1 MGFVQ
6 IIEFRTSRISEL
18 RSLATQMR
26 SQSGTGAALRGTVT
40 QDVDRPGYYLNI
52 VEFESQQA
60 AMENSARPEVGE
72 FAAKM
77 AALCDEPP
85 RFYNLSVVE
94 TWGGDRTSSSVKKVV
109 VAGTA
114 AAASIAAT
122 GAGKVW
128 QRLQEQRA
136 SKSTTPEP
144 PGGTDGTL

>member
-26 SQSGTGAALRGTVT
+26 SQNGPGAALRGTVT
-40 QDVDRPGYYLNI
+40 QDLDRPGYYLNV

-77 AALCDEPP
+77 AALCDEAP

-94 TWGGDRTSSSVKKVV
+94 TWGGDPGGSSVKKV

-114 AAASIAAT
+114 AAAAGIAAT
-122 GAGKVW
+122 GAGKLW

-136 SKSTTPEP
+136 SKTTPEP
-144 PGGTDGTL
+144 PSEPDRTL